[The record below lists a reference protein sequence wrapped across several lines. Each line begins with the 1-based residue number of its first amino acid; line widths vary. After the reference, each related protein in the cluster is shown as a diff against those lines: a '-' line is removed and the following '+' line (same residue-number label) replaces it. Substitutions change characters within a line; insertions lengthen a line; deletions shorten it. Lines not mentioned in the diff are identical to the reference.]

1 MLETLLGII
10 DFIFEVFR
18 NLLGLGSVKP
28 DDETNKDETGEFE
41 LINA

>member
-10 DFIFEVFR
+10 DFIFEIFR

-28 DDETNKDETGEFE
+28 DDDNTPSPDGEV
-41 LINA
+41 INV